1 MDYREYLQKQLGGIR
16 DIEERKEAREL
27 LLEGF
32 LALYTLAEGK
42 YQALEERIDRE
53 LTLPGKDFAIYTTIV
68 KKEDRDPINEFWYP
82 LCPADLKPG
91 SDEGRK
97 TIYLE
102 VNDASMKAFLRQKQ
116 LLGTEEKT
124 GRRVNFRLEK
134 ASRYKDCIKKLYN
147 LFQANQV
154 PWQTVPMGHLERFVD
169 LVAEEEVSSAE
180 NIVFAYGQWKEMVK
194 EDMLPLWNVEEIQ
207 VESQEFRRPCMD
219 EVIYEHIYA
228 LGRKEKEESGILVE
242 TEEELLSVRY
252 EENRVLVKTQKE
264 ELGEVKLYLL
274 HQREVNSSY
283 GYTAPVLS
291 NKRQNSLAARYLQ
304 KTGRF
309 IQTPGELQR
318 KVRELSGDFEIEL
331 LNYTIFDAVR
341 EEGLRADMN
350 DCLGNS
356 LFPQDKR
363 NILLFTFGW
372 KKEGGLLEY
381 LKESWLRYLLSQLQL
396 EYLEY
401 QCRGVWEKNF

>member
-42 YQALEERIDRE
+42 YQALEERIDKE
-53 LTLPGKDFAIYTTIV
+53 LILPGKAFAIYTTIV
-68 KKEDRDPINEFWYP
+68 KKENIDPINGFWHP
-82 LCPADLKPG
+82 LCPTDLKPG
-91 SDEGRK
+91 PDEERK
-97 TIYLE
+97 TIYLAG
-102 VNDASMKAFLRQKQ
+102 NDGAMEAFLQQKQ
-116 LLGTEEKT
+116 IWGTEEKT
-124 GRRVNFRLEK
+124 GRVVSFRPQR
-134 ASRYKDCIKKLYN
+134 ASRYEACIKKLYG

-169 LVAEEEVSSAE
+169 LVPEEEVSSQE
-180 NIVFAYGQWKEMVK
+180 SFVFAYGECKEMIK

-228 LGRKEKEESGILVE
+228 LGIKGREEAGILVE
-242 TEEELLSVRY
+242 TGEEILSVRH
-252 EENRVLVKTQKE
+252 EENQVLVKSRKE
-264 ELGEVKLYLL
+264 QLQEVKLYLL
-274 HQREVNSSY
+274 HQQEVNPSY
-283 GYTAPVLS
+283 GYTASVLS
-291 NKRQNSLAARYLQ
+291 NKRQDSLAARYLQ
-304 KTGRF
+304 KTGQF
-309 IQTPGELQR
+309 IQTPAELRR
-318 KVRELSGDFEIEL
+318 KVRELSKDFGVEL
-331 LNYTIFDAVR
+331 LNYTIFDEVR
-341 EEGLRADMN
+341 EKALRADMN

-372 KKEGGLLEY
+372 KKEGGLPEY
-381 LKESWLRYLLSQLQL
+381 LQESWLRYLLSQLQL

-401 QCRGVWEKNF
+401 QCRGEWEKNF

>member
-32 LALYTLAEGK
+32 LALYTLTEGK
-42 YQALEERIDRE
+42 YQVLEERIEKE
-53 LTLPGKDFAIYTTIV
+53 LTLPGKAFAIYTTIV
-68 KKEDRDPINEFWYP
+68 KKEDRDPINGFWYP
-82 LCPADLKPG
+82 LCSADLKPG
-91 SDEGRK
+91 LDEGRK
-97 TIYLE
+97 TIYLAG
-102 VNDASMKAFLRQKQ
+102 NDESMKAFLQQKQ
-116 LLGTEEKT
+116 ILGTEEKT

-134 ASRYKDCIKKLYN
+134 ASRYEDCIKKLYQ
-147 LFQANQV
+147 LFQTNQV

-169 LVAEEEVSSAE
+169 LVPEEGVLPEETFRIS
-180 NIVFAYGQWKEMVK
+180 YGVWEGAVR
-194 EDMLPLWNVEEIQ
+194 EDMVPLWNVEEIQ
-207 VESQEFRRPCMD
+207 VESKEFRHPCMD

-228 LGRKEKEESGILVE
+228 LGTGRQEDVGILVE
-242 TEEELLSVRY
+242 TEEEFLSVRY

-274 HQREVNSSY
+274 HQQEVRSSY

-291 NKRQNSLAARYLQ
+291 NQRQDSLAARYLQ
-304 KTGRF
+304 RAGRF
-309 IQTPGELQR
+309 IQTPAELRR
-318 KVRELSGDFEIEL
+318 KVRELSKDFGVEL
-331 LNYTIFDAVR
+331 LNYTIFDEVR
-341 EEGLRADMN
+341 EKALRADMN

-372 KKEGGLLEY
+372 KKEGGLPEY
-381 LKESWLRYLLSQLQL
+381 LQESWLRYLLSQLQL

-401 QCRGVWEKNF
+401 QCLGEWEKNF

>member
-32 LALYTLAEGK
+32 LALYTLTEGK
-42 YQALEERIDRE
+42 YQVLEERIEKE
-53 LTLPGKDFAIYTTIV
+53 LTLPGKAFAIYTTIV
-68 KKEDRDPINEFWYP
+68 KKEDRDPINGFWYP
-82 LCPADLKPG
+82 LCSADLKPG
-91 SDEGRK
+91 LDEGRK
-97 TIYLE
+97 TIYLAG
-102 VNDASMKAFLRQKQ
+102 NDESMKAFLQQKQ
-116 LLGTEEKT
+116 ILGTEEKT

-134 ASRYKDCIKKLYN
+134 ASRYEDCIKKLYG
-147 LFQANQV
+147 LFQENQV

-169 LVAEEEVSSAE
+169 LVPEEGVLPEETFRIS
-180 NIVFAYGQWKEMVK
+180 YGVWEGAVR
-194 EDMLPLWNVEEIQ
+194 EDMVPLWNVEEIQ
-207 VESQEFRRPCMD
+207 VESKEFRHPCMD

-228 LGRKEKEESGILVE
+228 LGTGRQEDVGILVE
-242 TEEELLSVRY
+242 TEEEFLSVRY

-274 HQREVNSSY
+274 HQQEVRSSY

-291 NKRQNSLAARYLQ
+291 NQRQDSLAARYLQ
-304 KTGRF
+304 RAGRF
-309 IQTPGELQR
+309 IQTPAELRR
-318 KVRELSGDFEIEL
+318 KVRELSKDFGVEL
-331 LNYTIFDAVR
+331 LNYTIFDEVR
-341 EEGLRADMN
+341 EKALRADMN

-372 KKEGGLLEY
+372 KKEGGLPEY
-381 LKESWLRYLLSQLQL
+381 LQESWLRYLLSQLQL

-401 QCRGVWEKNF
+401 QCRGEWEKNF

>member
-32 LALYTLAEGK
+32 LALYTLTEGK
-42 YQALEERIDRE
+42 YQVLEERIEKE
-53 LTLPGKDFAIYTTIV
+53 LTLPGKAFAIYTTIV
-68 KKEDRDPINEFWYP
+68 KKEDRDPINGFWYP
-82 LCPADLKPG
+82 LCSADLKPG
-91 SDEGRK
+91 LDEGRK
-97 TIYLE
+97 TIYLAG
-102 VNDASMKAFLRQKQ
+102 NDESMKAFLQQKQ
-116 LLGTEEKT
+116 ILGTEEKT

-134 ASRYKDCIKKLYN
+134 ASRYEDCIKKLYQ
-147 LFQANQV
+147 LFQTNQV

-169 LVAEEEVSSAE
+169 LVPEEGVLPEETFRIS
-180 NIVFAYGQWKEMVK
+180 YGVWEGAVR
-194 EDMLPLWNVEEIQ
+194 EDMVPLWNVEEIQ
-207 VESQEFRRPCMD
+207 VESKEFRHPCMD

-228 LGRKEKEESGILVE
+228 LGTGRQEDVGILVE
-242 TEEELLSVRY
+242 TEEEFLSVRY

-274 HQREVNSSY
+274 HQQEVHSSY

-291 NKRQNSLAARYLQ
+291 NQRQDSLAARYLQ
-304 KTGRF
+304 RAGRF
-309 IQTPGELQR
+309 IQTPAELRR
-318 KVRELSGDFEIEL
+318 KVREVSQDFGVEL
-331 LNYTIFDAVR
+331 LNYTIFDEVR
-341 EEGLRADMN
+341 EKALRADMN

-372 KKEGGLLEY
+372 KKEGGLPEY
-381 LKESWLRYLLSQLQL
+381 LQESWLRYLLSQLQL

-401 QCRGVWEKNF
+401 QCLGEWEKNF

>member
-68 KKEDRDPINEFWYP
+68 KKEDRDPINEFWHP
-82 LCPADLKPG
+82 LCPADLKPS

-97 TIYLE
+97 TIYLAG
-102 VNDASMKAFLRQKQ
+102 NDASMKAFLRQKQ
-116 LLGTEEKT
+116 ILGTEKKT
-124 GRRVNFRLEK
+124 GRRVNFRLQK
-134 ASRYKDCIKKLYN
+134 ASRYEDCIKKLYQ
-147 LFQANQV
+147 LFRINQI
-154 PWQTVPMGHLERFVD
+154 PWQTVPMGHLERFID
-169 LVAEEEVSSAE
+169 LVSEVGVSPEETFRIS
-180 NIVFAYGQWKEMVK
+180 YGAWEGAVR
-194 EDMLPLWNVEEIQ
+194 EDMIPLWNVEEIQ

-228 LGRKEKEESGILVE
+228 LGIKEQEESGILVE

-252 EENRVLVKTQKE
+252 EENRVLVKTRKE

-274 HQREVNSSY
+274 HQQEVNFSY
-283 GYTAPVLS
+283 GYTATVLS
-291 NKRQNSLAARYLQ
+291 NKRQDSLATRYLQ
-304 KTGRF
+304 RTGRF
-309 IQTPGELQR
+309 IQTPAELQR
-318 KVRELSGDFEIEL
+318 KVKELSGDFEIEL

-372 KKEGGLLEY
+372 KKEGGLPEY

-401 QCRGVWEKNF
+401 QCRGVWEKNC

>member
-42 YQALEERIDRE
+42 FKALEERIDKE
-53 LTLPGKDFAIYTTIV
+53 LTLPGKAFAIYTTIV
-68 KKEDRDPINEFWYP
+68 KKEGRDPINEFWHP

-97 TIYLE
+97 TIYLAG
-102 VNDASMKAFLRQKQ
+102 NDASVKAFLQQKQ

-124 GRRVNFRLEK
+124 GRKVNFRLEK
-134 ASRYKDCIKKLYN
+134 AGRYENCIKKIYG
-147 LFQANQV
+147 LFQKNQV
-154 PWQTVPMGHLERFVD
+154 SWQTVPMGHLERFVD

-180 NIVFAYGQWKEMVK
+180 NFVFAYGQWKEMVK

-228 LGRKEKEESGILVE
+228 LGRKEQEESGILVE
-242 TEEELLSVRY
+242 TEEEFLSVRY
-252 EENRVLVKTQKE
+252 EENRVLVKTRKE
-264 ELGEVKLYLL
+264 ELGEVRLYLL
-274 HQREVNSSY
+274 HQQEVNSSY

-291 NKRQNSLAARYLQ
+291 NKRQDSLATRYLQ

-318 KVRELSGDFEIEL
+318 KVKELSGDFEIEL
-331 LNYTIFDAVR
+331 LNYTIFDEVS
-341 EEGLRADMN
+341 EEGLKADMN

-372 KKEGGLLEY
+372 KKEGGLPEY

-401 QCRGVWEKNF
+401 QCRGVWEKSG

>member
-32 LALYTLAEGK
+32 LALYTLTEGK
-42 YQALEERIDRE
+42 YQVLEERIEKE
-53 LTLPGKDFAIYTTIV
+53 LTLPGKAFAIYTTIV
-68 KKEDRDPINEFWYP
+68 KKEDRDPTNGFWYP

-91 SDEGRK
+91 LDEGRK
-97 TIYLE
+97 TIYLAG
-102 VNDASMKAFLRQKQ
+102 NDESMKAFLQQKQ
-116 LLGTEEKT
+116 ILGTEEKT

-134 ASRYKDCIKKLYN
+134 ASRYEDCIKKLYG
-147 LFQANQV
+147 LFQENQV

-169 LVAEEEVSSAE
+169 LVPEEGVLPEETFRIS
-180 NIVFAYGQWKEMVK
+180 YGVWEGAVR
-194 EDMLPLWNVEEIQ
+194 EDMVPLWNVEEIQ
-207 VESQEFRRPCMD
+207 VESKEFRHPCMD

-228 LGRKEKEESGILVE
+228 LGTGRQEDVGILVE
-242 TEEELLSVRY
+242 TEEEFLSVRY

-274 HQREVNSSY
+274 HQQEVRSSY

-291 NKRQNSLAARYLQ
+291 NQRQDSLAARYLQ
-304 KTGRF
+304 RAGRF
-309 IQTPGELQR
+309 IQTPAELRR
-318 KVRELSGDFEIEL
+318 KVRELSGDFGVEL
-331 LNYTIFDAVR
+331 LNYTIFDEVR
-341 EEGLRADMN
+341 EKALRADMN

-372 KKEGGLLEY
+372 KKEGGLPEY
-381 LKESWLRYLLSQLQL
+381 LQESWLRYLLSQLQL

-401 QCRGVWEKNF
+401 QCRGEWEKNF

>member
-32 LALYTLAEGK
+32 LVLYTLAEGK
-42 YQALEERIDRE
+42 FKALEERIDKE
-53 LTLPGKDFAIYTTIV
+53 LTLPGKAFAIYTTIV
-68 KKEDRDPINEFWYP
+68 KKGDRDPINGFWYP
-82 LCPADLKPG
+82 LCPADLKSA

-97 TIYLE
+97 TIYLAG
-102 VNDASMKAFLRQKQ
+102 NDASVKAFLQQMQ

-124 GRRVNFRLEK
+124 GRMVNFRLQK
-134 ASRYKDCIKKLYN
+134 ASRYEDCIKKLYG
-147 LFQANQV
+147 LFQANQI

-180 NIVFAYGQWKEMVK
+180 SFVFDYGQWKEIVK
-194 EDMLPLWNVEEIQ
+194 EDILPLWNVEEIQ
-207 VESQEFRRPCMD
+207 VESQEFRRPCLD

-228 LGRKEKEESGILVE
+228 LGVKEQEECGILVE

-252 EENRVLVKTQKE
+252 EENRVLVKTRRE

-274 HQREVNSSY
+274 HQLEVNSSY
-283 GYTAPVLS
+283 GYTDSVLS
-291 NKRQNSLAARYLQ
+291 NKRQDSLAARYLQ
-304 KTGRF
+304 KAGRF
-309 IQTPGELQR
+309 IQTPAELGR
-318 KVRELSGDFEIEL
+318 KVRELSGDFGIEL
-331 LNYTIFDAVR
+331 LNYTILDEVR
-341 EEGLRADMN
+341 EESLKADMN

-372 KKEGGLLEY
+372 KKEGGLPEY
-381 LKESWLRYLLSQLQL
+381 LQESWLRYLLSQLQL

-401 QCRGVWEKNF
+401 QCRGRWDK

>member
-97 TIYLE
+97 TIYLAG
-102 VNDASMKAFLRQKQ
+102 NDVSVKAFLQQKQ

-134 ASRYKDCIKKLYN
+134 ASRYENCIKKLYG
-147 LFQANQV
+147 LFQKNQV

-401 QCRGVWEKNF
+401 QCRGRWDK